1 MSTEER
7 RKYLINDIKN
17 EKYDNWEKL
26 IELVEKADD
35 EKINILYGYIT
46 TLEKIFERVKKAEW
60 IKDI

>member
-46 TLEKIFERVKKAEW
+46 TLEKIFERVKKAE
-60 IKDI
+60 